1 MNNKHLLSIK
11 DLSKKDINRILNQ
24 AEKYLVA
31 KKIKKSKSFSEKNI
45 INLFFE
51 HSTRTLTSFELAG
64 KQMGASVINMS
75 IATSAI
81 KKGESLIDTA
91 MTLNAMNPDI
101 LIVRHNMSGVPYLL
115 SEKVNC
121 SVINAGDGSNEHPTQ
136 ALLDALTIRR
146 NKKKIEGLEVAILG
160 DVLHSRVARSNIYL
174 LKKLGAKIRVICPPT
189 LLPSDIEKLGVKI
202 CKNLNTG
209 LDGVDIVMVLRIQKE
224 RMEGTF
230 VPSEKEF
237 FRFWGLDR
245 NKLNKAKENALVM
258 HPGPINRGIEID
270 SDVADDIGRS
280 LILEQVKLGV
290 AIRMSVIKELIE

>member
-1 MNNKHLLSIK
+1 MKSRHLLSIK
-11 DLSKKDINRILNQ
+11 DLSIADINSILTK
-24 AEKYLVA
+24 AEKFLC
-31 KKIKKSKSFSEKNI
+31 KKTRKKNSCSNKNI

-51 HSTRTLTSFELAG
+51 DSTRTLTSFELAG
-64 KQMGASVINMS
+64 KQLGASVINMS
-75 IATSAI
+75 IATSSI
-81 KKGESLIDTA
+81 KKGETLIDTA
-91 MTLNAMNPDI
+91 MTLNAMDPDI

-136 ALLDALTIRR
+136 ALLDALTIKRH
-146 NKKKIEGLEVAILG
+146 KKKIAGLEVAILG

-174 LKKLGAKIRVICPPT
+174 LNKLGAKVRVICPPT
-189 LLPSDIEKLGVKI
+189 LLPPQIEKLDVKI
-202 CKNLNTG
+202 FKNVDKG
-209 LDGVDIVMVLRIQKE
+209 LKNVDIVMVLRMQKE
-224 RMEGTF
+224 RMSGTF

-237 FRFWGLDR
+237 FKFWGLDR
-245 NKLNKAKENALVM
+245 KKLNNAKKNALVM

-290 AIRMSVIKELIE
+290 AIRMSIIEKLIK

>member
-1 MNNKHLLSIK
+1 MKNKHILSIK
-11 DLSKKDINRILNQ
+11 DLSIKDITEILTK
-24 AEKYLVA
+24 AEKFLNKRN
-31 KKIKKSKSFSEKNI
+31 KKKNSFTNKNI

-51 HSTRTLTSFELAG
+51 DSTRTLTSFELAG
-64 KQMGASVINMS
+64 KQLGASVINMS
-75 IATSAI
+75 IATSSI
-81 KKGESLIDTA
+81 KKGETLIDTA
-91 MTLNAMNPDI
+91 MTLNAMDPDI

-136 ALLDALTIRR
+136 ALLDALTIKRH
-146 NKKKIEGLEVAILG
+146 KKRISGLEVAILG

-174 LKKLGAKIRVICPPT
+174 LNKLGAKVRVICPPT
-189 LLPSDIEKLGVKI
+189 LLPPNIEELGVKVF
-202 CKNLNTG
+202 KNLEDG
-209 LDGVDIVMVLRIQKE
+209 LNNVDIIMVLRIQKE
-224 RMEGTF
+224 RMSGSF

-245 NKLNKAKENALVM
+245 KKLNNAKKNALVM

-290 AIRMSVIKELIE
+290 AIRMSIIDELLN

>member
-1 MNNKHLLSIK
+1 MKNKHILSIK
-11 DLSKKDINRILNQ
+11 DLSIKDITDILTK
-24 AEKYLVA
+24 AEKFLN
-31 KKIKKSKSFSEKNI
+31 KKNKKKNSFSNKNI

-51 HSTRTLTSFELAG
+51 DSTRTLTSFELAG
-64 KQMGASVINMS
+64 KQLGASVINMS
-75 IATSAI
+75 IATSSI
-81 KKGESLIDTA
+81 KKGETLIDTA
-91 MTLNAMNPDI
+91 MTLNAMDPDI

-136 ALLDALTIRR
+136 ALLDALTIKRY
-146 NKKKIEGLEVAILG
+146 KKRISGLEVAILG

-174 LKKLGAKIRVICPPT
+174 LNKLGAKVRVICPPT
-189 LLPSDIEKLGVKI
+189 LLPPNIEDLGVKVF
-202 CKNLNTG
+202 KNLEDG
-209 LDGVDIVMVLRIQKE
+209 LNNVDIIMVLRIQKE
-224 RMEGTF
+224 RMSGSF

-237 FRFWGLDR
+237 FKFWGLDR
-245 NKLNKAKENALVM
+245 KKLNKAKKNALVM

-290 AIRMSVIKELIE
+290 AIRMSIIDELLK